1 MSSAHTSADHQA
13 TGAAST
19 TGGSDHPHVFLGAD
33 HEQNERKTWAVI
45 ALCGVMMVVEIGGG
59 SVFGSLAVVAD
70 GLHMSTHTAA
80 LLIAAFAYT
89 YARRHS
95 NDDRFVFG
103 TGKLGD
109 LAGFTSATIL
119 AMIALV
125 IGFEAVRRFMSPVTI
140 HFNVAIPIAVV
151 GLFVNVLSAWLLS
164 GEGHHHDH
172 GHHDSHGDDE
182 HAQDDEGHHHVA
194 QRDNNMRAA
203 YVHVL
208 ADAAVSVLA
217 ILGLL
222 TARYF
227 GWVWMDPMM
236 GIVGAIV
243 IANWAYR
250 LVRDTGRV
258 LLDMTPDAG
267 LTKSIRTALETEGD
281 TVSDLHIWRVG
292 PGHLGAVISVATS
305 REQSPADYKAR
316 LAGIADLSHVT
327 VEVQNR
333 LAPARVSAMR

>member
-1 MSSAHTSADHQA
+1 MLSAHTSADPTA
-13 TGAAST
+13 AADGANKA
-19 TGGSDHPHVFLGAD
+19 GSQHPHVFLGAD

-45 ALCGVMMVVEIGGG
+45 ALCGVMMVAEIGGG
-59 SVFGSLAVVAD
+59 SIFGSLAVVAD

-89 YARRHS
+89 YARRHA
-95 NDDRFVFG
+95 NDERFVFG

-119 AMIALV
+119 AMIALL
-125 IGFEAVRRFMSPVTI
+125 IGYEAVRRFMSPVTI

-151 GLFVNVLSAWLLS
+151 GLCVNVVSAWLLS
-164 GEGHHHDH
+164 GEGHDHGH
-172 GHHDSHGDDE
+172 GHHDTHEDE
-182 HAQDDEGHHHVA
+182 GQVHAHEGHHHTA
-194 QRDNNMRAA
+194 HRDNNMRAA

-222 TARYF
+222 TARFF

-243 IANWAYR
+243 IANWAHR

-258 LLDMTPDAG
+258 LLDMAPDTG
-267 LTKSIRTALETEGD
+267 LTKRIRASLETEGD
-281 TVSDLHIWRVG
+281 TVSDLHLWRIG

-305 REQSPADYKAR
+305 RQQSPADYKAR
-316 LAGIADLSHVT
+316 LASIAELSHVT
-327 VEVQNR
+327 IEVHNR
-333 LAPARVSAMR
+333 RAQSVA

>member
-1 MSSAHTSADHQA
+1 MSSAHTS
-13 TGAAST
+13 G
-19 TGGSDHPHVFLGAD
+19 DHPHVFLSAD

-59 SVFGSLAVVAD
+59 SIFGSLAVVAD

-89 YARRHS
+89 YARRHA
-95 NDDRFVFG
+95 NDERFVFG

-119 AMIALV
+119 AMIALL
-125 IGFEAVRRFMSPVTI
+125 IGYEAVRRFISPVTI
-140 HFNVAIPIAVV
+140 HFNVAIPIAIV
-151 GLFVNVLSAWLLS
+151 GLCVNIASAWLLS
-164 GEGHHHDH
+164 SEGHDH
-172 GHHDSHGDDE
+172 GRAHADAHEDE
-182 HAQDDEGHHHVA
+182 KHVHEREAHHHSA
-194 QRDNNMRAA
+194 DRDNNMRAA

-222 TARYF
+222 AARLF

-243 IANWAYR
+243 IANWAHR

-258 LLDMTPDAG
+258 LLDMAPDAG
-267 LTKSIRTALETEGD
+267 LTKRIRASLETEGD
-281 TVSDLHIWRVG
+281 TVSDLHLWRIG
-292 PGHLGAVISVATS
+292 PAHLGAVISVATS
-305 REQSPADYKAR
+305 GNQSPADYKAR
-316 LAGIADLSHVT
+316 LAGIADLAHVT
-327 VEVQNR
+327 VEVQ
-333 LAPARVSAMR
+333 AR